1 MSSGCNFSNGPA
13 YSKDD
18 KDNSS
23 PPGEFES
30 SLPPLEHAGLFERSH
45 LEGGTDNTETSNND
59 GDDMF
64 DDIKSVGSFPSDDNT
79 NVSQS

>member
-1 MSSGCNFSNGPA
+1 MSSGCNFLNGA
-13 YSKDD
+13 ACSKDG
-18 KDNSS
+18 KDDSS

-30 SLPPLEHAGLFERSH
+30 SLPSLEHAGPFGRLL
-45 LEGGTDNTETSNND
+45 LEGTDNIETSNND